1 MKVFCERKRE
11 LGNLTF
17 CDSGN
22 QKYNPVLSFNTLKR
36 LVPFCLVDMYSDLCS
51 IIALYIYLWFPWN
64 IRDTRLSQEVL
75 LSLSTSFSLYCFICI
90 LLCAAFF
97 DLQYMLSLKAK
108 YCFPSMN
115 HKSQYSQNWILFPI
129 LKSANKGFRK
139 PLQPG
144 DIFFLLS
151 GNKHALLPEA
161 I

>member
-1 MKVFCERKRE
+1 MTSTVL
-11 LGNLTF
+11 LGR
-17 CDSGN
+17 
-22 QKYNPVLSFNTLKR
+22 YVLWFMFNCCT
-36 LVPFCLVDMYSDLCS
+36 
-51 IIALYIYLWFPWN
+51 LYIYFWFLSN
-64 IRDTRLSQEVL
+64 INVCTRLSQEVL